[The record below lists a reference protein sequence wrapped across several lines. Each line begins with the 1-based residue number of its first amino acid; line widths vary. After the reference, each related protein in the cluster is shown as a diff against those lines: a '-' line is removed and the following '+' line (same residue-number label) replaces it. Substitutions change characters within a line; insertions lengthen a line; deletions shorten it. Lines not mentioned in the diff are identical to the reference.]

1 MARYALLSTLANAQ
15 ADRGRGQRGKL
26 SVRRIEAQSKLRW
39 KGDVPQFVI
48 GGAGAAPSTPV
59 IVPITATPRS
69 N

>member
-1 MARYALLSTLANAQ
+1 MRKPIEAAGSAENYLS
-15 ADRGRGQRGKL
+15 
-26 SVRRIEAQSKLRW
+26 RIEAQSKLRW

-48 GGAGAAPSTPV
+48 CGAGAAPSTPV

>member
-1 MARYALLSTLANAQ
+1 MR
-15 ADRGRGQRGKL
+15 KL
-26 SVRRIEAQSKLRW
+26 IEAAGSAENYLRRIEAQSKLRR